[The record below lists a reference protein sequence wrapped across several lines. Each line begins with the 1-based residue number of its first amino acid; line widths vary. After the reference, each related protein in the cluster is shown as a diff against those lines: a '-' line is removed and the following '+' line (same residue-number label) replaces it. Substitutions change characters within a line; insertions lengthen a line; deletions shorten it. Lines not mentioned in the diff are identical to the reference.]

1 MRFNPFKT
9 MRIDVVF
16 FFGFALI
23 VVILVGII
31 VSFSYVNGTKEIA
44 GNTSYYQQK
53 LLIELNKKLNTHLE
67 DIEQSSNTAAQN
79 FSDLY
84 EQILNGSPYD
94 RLKGQSMIRSQ
105 LNNYVFGT
113 PILHSIE
120 VYSDLTPS
128 YALQEFVQFMS
139 LDQLKKEPWYG
150 DLRDSDYAWL
160 SQRTIKTN
168 NGDTSVI
175 SFARRVYNRFNRAF
189 AVIVFNVPVS
199 AFQTLIATEDS
210 RSNLALLDATDKL
223 ITDTGDVDFY
233 TQNEAAIK
241 AQLDAYP
248 TGSKRT
254 GDEFL
259 VWASSPDSQW
269 SLVEMT
275 SWKQLTAGSLRQSQI
290 FLFFGIVTIIMIL
303 ALAIFLSRRFV
314 KPIALLLKAMNNF
327 SLSRRVPLPKDYKN
341 EFGHLFQ
348 GYEKLTYR
356 IEELYDSLARQHE
369 EQRAAEIK
377 ALQMM
382 INPHFLYNSLDQV
395 NWMAIEASQP
405 KISKMLSHLGQ
416 FLRGA
421 LTEGNSLVPLPEE
434 VAHIESYLAFQ
445 KIRWDDRLDYR
456 FELADEAKELYV
468 PKILLQPFVEN
479 AFIHGF
485 HGKREAL
492 LVIEARVERDCLQ
505 LRIADNGRQLRP
517 DWADNRGTAKGGY
530 GLRNVRDRIHA
541 MFGPGYGF
549 TLENSPEGGT
559 QAIIRLPRLDSSSIK
574 GGIKDV
580 EDSDR

>member
-23 VVILVGII
+23 VVILVGLI
-31 VSFSYVNGTKEIA
+31 VSFSYINGSKEIA
-44 GNTSYYQQK
+44 DNTSYYQQK

-84 EQILNGSPYD
+84 EQRLNGSTYD
-94 RLKGQSMIRSQ
+94 QMKVQSMIRSQ
-105 LNNYVFGT
+105 LNNYVFGM
-113 PILHSIE
+113 PMLHSIE
-120 VYSDLTPS
+120 VYSDLRPS
-128 YALQEFVQFMS
+128 YTLQDFVQFMP
-139 LDQLKKEPWYG
+139 LNQMETEAWYG

-168 NGDTSVI
+168 KGDTSVI
-175 SFARRVYNRFNRAF
+175 SFARKVYNRFNRSF

-199 AFQTLIATEDS
+199 EFQALITTEDS
-210 RSNLALLDATDKL
+210 RSNLALLDDTGKL
-223 ITDTGDVDFY
+223 ITHKENAEFFLE
-233 TQNEAAIK
+233 NEAEIK
-241 AQLDAYP
+241 AQLDART

-269 SLVEMT
+269 SLAEIT
-275 SWKQLTAGSLRQSQI
+275 SWKRLTAGSLRQSQI
-290 FLFFGIVTIIMIL
+290 FLAWGIVTILLIL
-303 ALAIFLSRRFV
+303 VLAVFLSRRFV

-327 SLSRRVPLPKDYKN
+327 SLSRRIPLPKDYKN

-356 IEELYDSLARQHE
+356 IEELYDSLRRQHE

-405 KISKMLSHLGQ
+405 KISKMLSHLAS

-421 LTEGNSLVPLPEE
+421 LTDSDSLVPLPEE
-434 VAHIESYLAFQ
+434 AEHIESYLAFQ
-445 KIRWDDRLDYR
+445 KIRWEDRLEYR
-456 FELADEAKELYV
+456 FDISDEAKALYV
-468 PKILLQPFVEN
+468 PKMLLQPFIEN

-485 HGKREAL
+485 HGKRQASL
-492 LVIEARVERDCLQ
+492 LIEARVREERLQ
-505 LRIADNGRQLRP
+505 LRIADNGRQVRG
-517 DWADNRGTAKGGY
+517 DWAVNRSAKGGY
-530 GLRNVRDRIHA
+530 GLRNVRERIEA
-541 MFGPGYGF
+541 MFGNDFGF

-559 QAIIRLPRLDSSSIK
+559 QAMIRLPILDLSSCK
-574 GGIKDV
+574 GGITNV
-580 EDSDR
+580 EDSHY